1 MAPPSSAGL
10 THETKVLPSEP
21 PPYYVGDTARGRRG
35 LGGAGGGGG
44 PGAVAG
50 GVDGPHLHVIVDVVG
65 QSAKGNL
72 PPAGAGSRDAIPDG
86 PVGVGLVRR
95 VAADV
100 AQVVGGDARPA
111 GV

>member
-1 MAPPSSAGL
+1 MLAPPSSAGL
-10 THETKVLPSEP
+10 THETTVLPSEP

-72 PPAGAGSRDAIPDG
+72 PEPGVEMLSRTVQLASDLSTAS
-86 PVGVGLVRR
+86 LRM
-95 VAADV
+95 
-100 AQVVGGDARPA
+100 
-111 GV
+111 